1 MTRTDSFPLPRVD
14 DCIDRIGSA
23 KYISKFD
30 LLKGYWQVG
39 LTPKAQ
45 AASAFVTKDGLYECN
60 VMPFGMKNASA
71 TFQRLM
77 NMITQNVEGCVVYI
91 DDIVV
96 HSDDWDTHLL
106 RLRRLFLALREA
118 GLVVNL
124 RKSEFAKAKV
134 IYLGHEIGYGKVS
147 PREINAEIILNFPK
161 PKTKKEVRSFLG
173 MCGYYRRFVEN
184 YATIAKPLTDLTKK
198 NTSFKWNLECNQA
211 FMKLKA
217 VLTTYPVLASPNF
230 DMPFELSIDAS
241 DVGVGAVLNQVY
253 ENVKHPVSYFSKK
266 FNEAQRKYSTAEKE
280 TLALVLALNHFE
292 VYLSSSPI
300 PIKVHT
306 DHNPLVFLNKFKNK
320 NQCLTKWSLLLQEW
334 NLDINHVPGKYNV
347 VPDILS
353 RVQDR

>member
-1 MTRTDSFPLPRVD
+1 M
-14 DCIDRIGSA
+14 
-23 KYISKFD
+23 
-30 LLKGYWQVG
+30 
-39 LTPKAQ
+39 
-45 AASAFVTKDGLYECN
+45 
-60 VMPFGMKNASA
+60 
-71 TFQRLM
+71 
-77 NMITQNVEGCVVYI
+77 
-91 DDIVV
+91 
-96 HSDDWDTHLL
+96 
-106 RLRRLFLALREA
+106 ALREA

-147 PREINAEIILNFPK
+147 PREINVEIILNYPK
-161 PKTKKEVRSFLG
+161 PNTKKEVRSFLG

-217 VLTTYPVLASPNF
+217 VLTTHPVLASPNF
-230 DMPFELSIDAS
+230 DMPFELSVDAS
-241 DVGVGAVLNQVY
+241 DVGMGAVLHQVY

-266 FNEAQRKYSTAEKE
+266 FNEAQRKYSTVEKE

-320 NQCLTKWSLLLQEW
+320 NQRLTKWSLLLQEW
-334 NLDINHVPGKYNV
+334 NLDINHVPGRYNI